1 MADLPATRSWFSSG
15 QGLAYNGS
23 MLRSWFRRY
32 TVFMLVAAV
41 FAALVPLHAAQDDQ
55 KRGRKYTPPPETS
68 RITVTVVKAT
78 NGKPVESAAVVFH
91 PMEGDKDKGNMELKT
106 NGDGVAVI
114 DVIRLNSTV
123 RLQVIANGFQT
134 FGDDYKVDSPTKEI
148 IVKLRRPVRQYSTY
162 EHPDDAQGAPEQ
174 KDSPQKPKET
184 PTDKPKP

>member
-1 MADLPATRSWFSSG
+1 MLTLWSRRFAIFVLLAT
-15 QGLAYNGS
+15 A
-23 MLRSWFRRY
+23 
-32 TVFMLVAAV
+32 
-41 FAALVPLHAAQDDQ
+41 FAALLPLHASQDDER
-55 KRGRKYTPPPETS
+55 RGRKYTPPPETS
-68 RITVTVVKAT
+68 RITVTVIKAT
-78 NGKPVESAAVVFH
+78 NGKPIESAAVIFH

-114 DVIRLNSTV
+114 EVIPLNSTV

-134 FGDDYKVDSPTKEI
+134 FGDDYKVDSATKEI

-162 EHPDDAQGAPEQ
+162 EHPEDAQAAPAQ

>member
-1 MADLPATRSWFSSG
+1 MLTLWSRRFAILVLLAT
-15 QGLAYNGS
+15 A
-23 MLRSWFRRY
+23 
-32 TVFMLVAAV
+32 
-41 FAALVPLHAAQDDQ
+41 FAALVPLHASQDDER
-55 KRGRKYTPPPETS
+55 RGRKYTPPPETS
-68 RITVTVVKAT
+68 RITVTVIKAT
-78 NGKPVESAAVVFH
+78 NGKPIESAAVIFH

-114 DVIRLNSTV
+114 EVIPLNSTV

-134 FGDDYKVDSPTKEI
+134 FGDDYKVDSATKEI

-162 EHPDDAQGAPEQ
+162 EHPEDAQAAPAQ